1 MSELDLDW
9 NPATFTVMGVMFS
22 KDLHEIVLVHFENKL
37 NELRKVLNAWFR
49 RSLTHFGKITVFKLL
64 VISRI
69 TRLLLKLPDPEDNFL
84 NNWIH
89 SCTTFYGVA
98 KTNKIK
104 RSGMCQG
111 YEIWHRYDKDMTWVD
126 WRWLMKILKI
136 SWLRC
141 TLHVCDWGNYQNS
154 TSNVPIDPVC
164 IASRVG
170 MSKVKKQTNKQTKQK
185 RERKRGKKEL
195 KLE

>member
-84 NNWIH
+84 NN
-89 SCTTFYGVA
+89 
-98 KTNKIK
+98 
-104 RSGMCQG
+104 
-111 YEIWHRYDKDMTWVD
+111 
-126 WRWLMKILKI
+126 
-136 SWLRC
+136 
-141 TLHVCDWGNYQNS
+141 
-154 TSNVPIDPVC
+154 
-164 IASRVG
+164 
-170 MSKVKKQTNKQTKQK
+170 
-185 RERKRGKKEL
+185 
-195 KLE
+195 